1 MLNVEQIENRIDK
14 TVAGAVAVSD
24 AVGGVMFKDMMQVME
39 FAKMMAVSG
48 TAVPRH
54 LRTNPG
60 ASLAVCVQALEWHM
74 SPFSVANKSYEVN
87 DRIAYEAQLIMAVIN
102 ARAPLQKRL
111 RYNYTGEGSELR
123 CTVSGQLKGET
134 EPLEYQSPAI
144 KDIRPQNSP
153 LWKTD
158 PRQQLGYYSGRNWA
172 RRFCPEVILGI
183 YAEDELRDSEIGPDH
198 ARDITPEK
206 PAIKDR
212 LKGQAGRNGF
222 HAENAAQL
230 PAPTNKPL
238 ADSAF
243 VGRKKELVTVDATV
257 THVTAETKTTEPVVD
272 QIHDEEKKHPEATE
286 NEREIREEFWSIK
299 EDALNASTSLEEVN
313 TLDTE
318 TKAIFTPYPDLSCHW
333 RKLCDQRRAFF
344 AQAPAATVKP
354 TTAATS
360 QPQPAE
366 DFGF

>member
-1 MLNVEQIENRIDK
+1 MMNVEQIENRIDK
-14 TVAGAVAVSD
+14 TVAGAVTVSD

-54 LRTNPG
+54 LRSNPG
-60 ASLAVCVQALEWHM
+60 ACLAVCVQALEWHM

-102 ARAPLQKRL
+102 ARAPLQNRL
-111 RYNYTGEGSELR
+111 RYSYAGDGPELR
-123 CTVSGQLKGET
+123 CTVSGLIKGET

-183 YAEDELRDSEIGPDH
+183 YAEDELRDREIGPDN

-212 LKGQAGRNGF
+212 LKGQTGRSGF
-222 HAENAAQL
+222 HAENTASL
-230 PAPTNKPL
+230 PPPTDKPL
-238 ADSAF
+238 GDNAFSSREKEPITIDTSASQAAKPVENQIQTEKTGHTQAAKAD
-243 VGRKKELVTVDATV
+243 
-257 THVTAETKTTEPVVD
+257 
-272 QIHDEEKKHPEATE
+272 
-286 NEREIREEFWSIK
+286 EREIRDELWPLKI
-299 EDALNASTSLEEVN
+299 EDLNACASLEAVN
-313 TLDTE
+313 TLDAE
-318 TKAIFTPYPDLSCHW
+318 TKAIFAPYQDLSENW

-344 AQAPAATVKP
+344 AQAPASTAIVSA
-354 TTAATS
+354 AATE
-360 QPQPAE
+360 PHLQPAE